1 MRTNIVLDESLVE
14 GGLRLSGAKTMKEL
28 VNQAL
33 RELVE
38 NRKRRNLL
46 DLEGKIKFADDYD
59 YKKAREGKWSW
70 LIPPCSSI
78 SLRA

>member
-59 YKKAREGKWSW
+59 YKKAREGK
-70 LIPPCSSI
+70 
-78 SLRA
+78 